1 MFSLLLFALFV
12 ITPASDADRERPL
25 PALRDGSVVSG
36 PGTFRQESPLRIDG
50 HVRLENLT
58 LKLSAPIVVARGAK
72 FELKGVHLIVSDR
85 PGSANGS
92 SNLRCEGPAGFLISD
107 STMVTNDSAHPIW
120 SLEGELNVGNF
131 QTENAEFH
139 LSKSKA
145 ALDRLKIFE
154 LEISHASHVA
164 AKHLR
169 LVFLSTHSSEDDHLL
184 FEDVPTDKPFTK
196 KLAMGSGA
204 EAELEDTQL
213 QFFLLYIHG
222 HADATLRGME
232 RVQLAMFSDCQGRME
247 LPRGRLGSLEAPAVF
262 PQPGKSNCP
271 FSFTLQN
278 VNVDS
283 WDVYASGHADL
294 TFERSEIDELN
305 ADGAAKLVLHDSE
318 IYADWMA
325 VGGEAQVR
333 VEGGS
338 VGALR
343 LAKERPDLATSQIR
357 LGGHSKTIFTQV
369 RFDCGIVASDQA
381 WVKIA
386 HPSIPPEYIHRSGRA
401 EILD

>member
-1 MFSLLLFALFV
+1 
-12 ITPASDADRERPL
+12 
-25 PALRDGSVVSG
+25 
-36 PGTFRQESPLRIDG
+36 
-50 HVRLENLT
+50 
-58 LKLSAPIVVARGAK
+58 
-72 FELKGVHLIVSDR
+72 
-85 PGSANGS
+85 
-92 SNLRCEGPAGFLISD
+92 
-107 STMVTNDSAHPIW
+107 
-120 SLEGELNVGNF
+120 
-131 QTENAEFH
+131 
-139 LSKSKA
+139 
-145 ALDRLKIFE
+145 LDRLKIFE

-169 LVFLSTHSSEDDHLL
+169 LIFLSTHSSEDDHLL
-184 FEDVPTDKPFTK
+184 FEDIPTDRLFTK

-222 HADATLRGME
+222 HADATLRRME
-232 RVQLAMFSDCQGRME
+232 RVQLAMFPDCQGKME
-247 LPRGRLGSLEAPAVF
+247 LPRGRLGSREAPAVI

-271 FSFTLQN
+271 FRFTLQN
-278 VNVDS
+278 VNVDT
-283 WDVYASGHADL
+283 WDVYAGGHADL

-305 ADGAAKLVLHDSE
+305 ADGSAKLLLHDSD

-325 VGGEAQVR
+325 VGGEAQVH

-343 LAKERPDLATSQIR
+343 LAKERPDLTTSQIR

-381 WVKIA
+381 WVKID
-386 HPSIPPEYIHRSGRA
+386 HPSVPPEYIHRSGLA